1 MIELYLVNSIF
12 IGILLVLDGWLLLR
26 EPSVKQLNKVLI
38 LTTSIEFLW
47 VIISILLLIYI
58 ELNRYQMLIPV
69 LYITNNIIG
78 WIYGFILSANL
89 DSEED
94 VNIPKW
100 YIKFELVF
108 GLIFT
113 LASVFMLTV
122 EAFKWI
128 ATG

>member
-108 GLIFT
+108 GLIFS
-113 LASVFMLTV
+113 LFSASML
-122 EAFKWI
+122 I
-128 ATG
+128 ARP

>member
-1 MIELYLVNSIF
+1 MLV
-12 IGILLVLDGWLLLR
+12 
-26 EPSVKQLNKVLI
+26 

-78 WIYGFILSANL
+78 WIYGFVLSVNL
-89 DSEED
+89 DDKGD

-100 YIKFELVF
+100 YIKFGLVF
-108 GLIFT
+108 GLIFS
-113 LASVFMLTV
+113 LFSASML
-122 EAFKWI
+122 I
-128 ATG
+128 ARP